1 MASYRKHTKN
11 HWARDDPALA
21 VIQLGFLVVTSLAYG
36 LAFHLRGP
44 IRYLLL
50 VLRATLVDWLLVGL
64 VVATA
69 CRWEGGT
76 VGFVWCGCGLM
87 LM

>member
-21 VIQLGFLVVTSLAYG
+21 VIQLAFLTVTSLAYG
-36 LAFHLRGP
+36 FAFHLQGP

-69 CRWEGGT
+69 CRCGRGW
-76 VGFVWCGCGLM
+76 VWARRVCVA
-87 LM
+87 

>member
-21 VIQLGFLVVTSLAYG
+21 VLEVLFLIATSIAYG

-44 IRYLLL
+44 VSFLLT
-50 VLRATLVDWLLVGL
+50 VLRATVVDWLLFGL
-64 VVATA
+64 VVATT
-69 CRWEGGT
+69 CRCGHRALE
-76 VGFVWCGCGLM
+76 VGP
-87 LM
+87 